1 VSSTGG
7 RPSGGPGMSALNPKR
22 GGSVASASSAALS
35 IGGAVA
41 SMNAN
46 AGVGGRPM
54 SPPQGRRKML
64 GGIRKGG

>member
-46 AGVGGRPM
+46 AGVGPM